1 MKLIE
6 IVANIICNT
15 LSDPDVLDRA
25 RLRKG
30 AFTRNCKKLP
40 FWTMM
45 ELLIKNVKLSIPA
58 LLDDFFSSLRKEMGG
73 SISKTVH
80 CSQQAFSK
88 ARAGIS
94 HTIFQECFERVLD
107 FLCAEE
113 SLDCHQR
120 LGGVWGIQP
129 VAIDGSK
136 IPLPNRKALLQ
147 KYGSAGRGASSPT
160 AMASIAYDVLNNRI
174 LDAQLEPMSVD
185 ERKLAVCHID
195 NIKRKSRTNLLYTMF
210 IFDRGYASQKLISY
224 IQNDIHA
231 RYLFRLRAKF
241 NNDIDAL
248 QAPSE
253 NGGVIDQVIT
263 LYDGMR
269 VRVLRF
275 YLPGGTLETLITN
288 DFDLDKTA
296 FQMLYFLRWP
306 VEEEYKLIK
315 EKVGLTNF
323 SGYTENSVNQE
334 FWISMILA
342 NLAMLVKRE
351 TDGIIDETV
360 NKKQNKHKYQTNMN
374 ELVGCISRHFPE
386 YMEAD
391 TVSEKRAVVQYIFSF
406 AISTRVRDK
415 KGCGES
421 NPRKEPRKVKHHYNN
436 KATH

>member
-6 IVANIICNT
+6 IVADIICNT

-58 LLDDFFSSLRKEMGG
+58 LLDDFFSGLRKEMGG

-107 FLCAEE
+107 FLCAKE
-113 SLDCHQR
+113 SLDYHQR

-129 VAIDGSK
+129 VAVDGSK

-224 IQNDIHA
+224 IENDIHA

-248 QAPSE
+248 PTPLKMARS
-253 NGGVIDQVIT
+253 
-263 LYDGMR
+263 
-269 VRVLRF
+269 
-275 YLPGGTLETLITN
+275 
-288 DFDLDKTA
+288 
-296 FQMLYFLRWP
+296 
-306 VEEEYKLIK
+306 
-315 EKVGLTNF
+315 
-323 SGYTENSVNQE
+323 
-334 FWISMILA
+334 
-342 NLAMLVKRE
+342 
-351 TDGIIDETV
+351 
-360 NKKQNKHKYQTNMN
+360 
-374 ELVGCISRHFPE
+374 
-386 YMEAD
+386 
-391 TVSEKRAVVQYIFSF
+391 
-406 AISTRVRDK
+406 
-415 KGCGES
+415 
-421 NPRKEPRKVKHHYNN
+421 
-436 KATH
+436 